1 MKVALVFNP
10 FSCKVHEENL
20 RAVQKFFGQFPPLSL
35 AWVAAIIRRA
45 GHEVVIVDARALDL
59 GRQDVA
65 RMLKRYRPDV
75 LGAMMTTYMFPETLS
90 WLSYLKSE
98 LAASGLKPKVLVGGY
113 NLRCYPRESVGHPE
127 IDFGCHEHAYHTVP
141 ALLRELDRPSPD
153 LAAVPG
159 LVWKRGGQVVVN
171 PHPEAIDFDLFPN
184 PARDLLP
191 NELYAEFPTQ
201 RKNFTVMV
209 TSLGCPFRCTF
220 CEAGGTEYLPR
231 RAETVVDEMQECR
244 DRYGIREIDIFD
256 YEFTAQP
263 GRVLDICK
271 GIAERKL
278 DVAWACRSRVD
289 TASPELLKA
298 MHAAGCRRIYWGVE
312 HGSQEVLDRFKKG
325 VRVERIRET
334 LSLSRRLGMQNLGFF
349 LTGVPG
355 ETRRSIGRTV
365 EFAKSLP
372 LDYVQFSKLLA
383 KPGTGLWSDMKRAGW
398 RDYWA
403 DWVSGKETDREL
415 PRPWLTEMDGA
426 TLDRLTHD
434 AYLRFTLRPGFLLRH
449 LLACRSLG
457 EFRRKASA
465 FIAMVLERAGIGRT
479 GAFRIYRDDAA
490 KTARLRAWAIS
501 GEAAGHG

>member
-1 MKVALVFNP
+1 M
-10 FSCKVHEENL
+10 
-20 RAVQKFFGQFPPLSL
+20 
-35 AWVAAIIRRA
+35 
-45 GHEVVIVDARALDL
+45 
-59 GRQDVA
+59 
-65 RMLKRYRPDV
+65 
-75 LGAMMTTYMFPETLS
+75 
-90 WLSYLKSE
+90 
-98 LAASGLKPKVLVGGY
+98 
-113 NLRCYPRESVGHPE
+113 
-127 IDFGCHEHAYHTVP
+127 
-141 ALLRELDRPSPD
+141 LDRP
-153 LAAVPG
+153 
-159 LVWKRGGQVVVN
+159 
-171 PHPEAIDFDLFPN
+171 
-184 PARDLLP
+184 
-191 NELYAEFPTQ
+191 
-201 RKNFTVMV
+201 
-209 TSLGCPFRCTF
+209 
-220 CEAGGTEYLPR
+220 
-231 RAETVVDEMQECR
+231 
-244 DRYGIREIDIFD
+244 
-256 YEFTAQP
+256 AQP

-271 GIAERKL
+271 GIAERTL
-278 DVAWACRSRVD
+278 DLAWACRSRVD

-434 AYLRFTLRPGFLLRH
+434 AYLRFTLRPVFLLRH

-501 GEAAGHG
+501 GEAAGH